1 MNAEEIK
8 LKVGSRWSWC
18 QTLTTQIIKLAI
30 SGSGLRKGC
39 PAAGHSKLEL
49 VEIYDNFLLL
59 VKI

>member
-1 MNAEEIK
+1 MSDADM
-8 LKVGSRWSWC
+8 
-18 QTLTTQIIKLAI
+18 LTTQIIKLAI

>member
-1 MNAEEIK
+1 MKAEEIE

-49 VEIYDNFLLL
+49 VEIYDNFLRL

>member
-1 MNAEEIK
+1 MSDADM
-8 LKVGSRWSWC
+8 
-18 QTLTTQIIKLAI
+18 LTTQIKKLAI